1 MHSLRLSIPARG
13 VYNENLEIETRNFVL
28 YTAKGGSAQF
38 FAIVLC
44 IWEASISVYMER
56 SVQLGWIGCMGDGGG
71 PVSMRSD
78 SCGLY

>member
-13 VYNENLEIETRNFVL
+13 VYNENLEIETRNLVLL

-56 SVQLGWIGCMGDGGG
+56 GVQLGWIG
-71 PVSMRSD
+71 
-78 SCGLY
+78 